1 MIIDL
6 IDLFYELI
14 EYKKSIKPKED
25 DPNDIRNQMKEIDQ
39 MIEQYLV
46 KLPSL
51 SSVEEKELLISNI
64 ETNLKIRKK
73 QFYYAILYYMI
84 NKHWPYIKNQSP
96 SLVRLQAFFTLLQ
109 FLLDN
114 QILEKFDENSNRG
127 Q

>member
-1 MIIDL
+1 LITDL
-6 IDLFYELI
+6 IDLFNELI

-25 DPNDIRNQMKEIDQ
+25 DPNDIQNQMKKIDQ

-51 SSVEEKELLISNI
+51 LSVEEKELLISNI

-73 QFYYAILYYMI
+73 QFYYVILYYMI
-84 NKHWPYIKNQSP
+84 NKHWPYIKKQSP
-96 SLVRLQAFFTLLQ
+96 SLVRLRAFFTLLH

-114 QILEKFDENSNRG
+114 QILEKFDENSNGG